1 MRNSLNS
8 RRALRGV
15 AQDVSRMDFRVDPP
29 PTIPLAVQ
37 KTRASII
44 RPIDLRQLEDNG
56 SVSDDTKVGEF
67 LRVRFIVIN
76 YETVQDWDAT
86 NRQEARAT
94 VASFVVS

>member
-67 LRVRFIVIN
+67 LRVRFIVLTMKQFKTGTPRIDRKP
-76 YETVQDWDAT
+76 VPP
-86 NRQEARAT
+86 
-94 VASFVVS
+94 